1 MKELEIIIDKG
12 GLEKK
17 IIISSG
23 IIRFD
28 NPENSIT
35 TKYKL
40 STIVIAGNG
49 DYPPP
54 FLKGSK
60 VLRDIRESSTKPIDN
75 WKLVLPLQQK
85 TNDFFKF
92 PINLH
97 DSVKESDSIEN
108 WGVWISESLT
118 DEFPDIMLINFP
130 LWLISRNF
138 KNSEFNEEQLIE
150 ILSCAYRTIM
160 SALSATL
167 SYLSINK
174 KRSYSGT
181 LALSDIG
188 NNLIDKILIS
198 NISENEFFSSNLYKL
213 RIRVFTQV
221 LSEWLAEHDF
231 YSNAVIT
238 YGDGVRMDLVERA
251 WDIQAEESK
260 NDIAEFGEALL
271 LRNKNA
277 LYIKDLIQSTH
288 RQSLKNALQMSWET
302 LNSAT
307 PSLAADL
314 IQCRTLVEA
323 ISHELC
329 AKYDLNVQSANLFAY
344 IQRIEES
351 KKVSPWLTSYLHV
364 IRQLGNEAAH
374 YKNEVLRR
382 PEKPVGK
389 DLIVIHAALNRILS
403 FCKDEQL

>member
-1 MKELEIIIDKG
+1 VKELEIIIDKG

-23 IIRFD
+23 IISFD
-28 NPENSIT
+28 GKQNSIT
-35 TKYKL
+35 SKYKL

-49 DYPPP
+49 DFPPP
-54 FLKGSK
+54 FIKGSK
-60 VLRDIRESSTKPIDN
+60 VLRDIRESSGNPIED

-85 TNDFFKF
+85 PNDFFKF

-97 DSVKESDSIEN
+97 DCNKESETIEN
-108 WGVWISESLT
+108 WGVWLSLSKSE
-118 DEFPDIMLINFP
+118 EFPDILLINFP

-138 KNSEFNEEQLIE
+138 KNSELDEEQFTE
-150 ILSCAYRTIM
+150 ILSFTYRTIM

-167 SYLSINK
+167 TFLSVNM
-174 KRSYSGT
+174 KRSYAGT

-198 NISENEFFSSNLYKL
+198 KISEDEYLSNNLYKL

-221 LSEWLAEHDF
+221 LSEWLTEHDF
-231 YSNAVIT
+231 YTNAVIT

-251 WDIQAEESK
+251 WDNQAEESK
-260 NDIAEFGEALL
+260 SDISEFGEALL
-271 LRNKNA
+271 LRNKNVV
-277 LYIKDLIQSTH
+277 YIKDLIHSTQ

-302 LNSAT
+302 LNSAS

-374 YKNEVLRR
+374 YKNEVIRR

>member
-1 MKELEIIIDKG
+1 MKEIEINIDKA

-23 IIRFD
+23 IISFD
-28 NPENSIT
+28 KKENSIT
-35 TKYKL
+35 SKYKL

-49 DYPPP
+49 DYAPP
-54 FLKGSK
+54 FTKGSK
-60 VLRDIRESSTKPIDN
+60 VLRDIRESSGKPIDN
-75 WKLVLPLQQK
+75 WKLIIPLQQK
-85 TNDFFKF
+85 ESDFFKF
-92 PINLH
+92 PLNVH
-97 DSVKESDSIEN
+97 DTVQDVDSIES
-108 WGVWISESLT
+108 WGVWFSESPT
-118 DEFPDIMLINFP
+118 DAFPDIMLFNFP
-130 LWLISRNF
+130 LWMISRKF
-138 KNSEFNEEQLIE
+138 KNSEFNEAEFEE
-150 ILSCAYRTIM
+150 ILSFTYRTIM
-160 SALSATL
+160 SVLSATL
-167 SYLSINK
+167 SFLAVNK
-174 KRSYSGT
+174 RPSYAGT

-188 NNLIDKILIS
+188 NNLIDKVLIS
-198 NISENEFFSSNLYKL
+198 KITENEYFSNSLYKL

-221 LSEWLAEHDF
+221 LSEWLTQHDF
-231 YSNAVIT
+231 FSSAVIT
-238 YGDGVRMDLVERA
+238 YGEGVRMDLVERA

-260 NDIAEFGEALL
+260 NDLAEFGEALL
-271 LRNKNA
+271 LRSKNA
-277 LYIKDLIQSTH
+277 FYIKDLIKTTQ

-302 LNSAT
+302 LNSVS
-307 PSLAADL
+307 PSLSADL

-374 YKNEVLRR
+374 YKSELLRR

>member
-17 IIISSG
+17 IVISSG
-23 IIRFD
+23 IISFD
-28 NPENSIT
+28 GNENSIT
-35 TKYKL
+35 SKYKL

-49 DYPPP
+49 DFPPP
-54 FLKGSK
+54 FIKGSK
-60 VLRDIRESSTKPIDN
+60 VLRDIRESSGNQIDD

-85 TNDFFKF
+85 PNDFFKF
-92 PINLH
+92 PIDFH
-97 DSVKESDSIEN
+97 DYNNKSEITEN
-108 WGVWISESLT
+108 WGVWVNISQSE
-118 DEFPDIMLINFP
+118 EFPNILLINFP

-138 KNSEFNEEQLIE
+138 KNSELDEEQYTD
-150 ILSCAYRTIM
+150 ILSITYRTIM

-167 SYLSINK
+167 SFLSVNK
-174 KRSYSGT
+174 KHSYSGT

-188 NNLIDKILIS
+188 NNLIDKLLNS
-198 NISENEFFSSNLYKL
+198 NISDDVYHSNNFYKL

-221 LSEWLAEHDF
+221 LSDWLAEHDY

-251 WDIQAEESK
+251 WDDQAEESK
-260 NDIAEFGEALL
+260 SDISEFGEAIL
-271 LRNKNA
+271 LRNKNVV
-277 LYIKDLIQSTH
+277 YIKELINSTK

-302 LNSAT
+302 LNSSS

-329 AKYDLNVQSANLFAY
+329 AKYDLNVQNANLFAY

-374 YKNEVLRR
+374 YKNEVIRR

>member
-23 IIRFD
+23 IISFD
-28 NPENSIT
+28 GKENSIT
-35 TKYKL
+35 SKYKL

-49 DYPPP
+49 DFPPP
-54 FLKGSK
+54 FIKGSK
-60 VLRDIRESSTKPIDN
+60 VLRDIRESSGNPIDD
-75 WKLVLPLQQK
+75 WKLILPLQQK
-85 TNDFFKF
+85 PNDFFKF

-97 DSVKESDSIEN
+97 ETIKERDSIEN
-108 WGVWISESLT
+108 WGVWISESPT
-118 DEFPDIMLINFP
+118 GEFPDILLINFP

-138 KNSEFNEEQLIE
+138 KNSEFNEEQFIE

-174 KRSYSGT
+174 KHSYAGT

-198 NISENEFFSSNLYKL
+198 NISEGEYLSKNLYKL

-221 LSEWLAEHDF
+221 LSEWLTEHDF
-231 YSNAVIT
+231 YTNAVIT
-238 YGDGVRMDLVERA
+238 FGEGVRMDLVERA

-260 NDIAEFGEALL
+260 SDISEFGEALL

-277 LYIKDLIQSTH
+277 VYIKDLINSTQ

-302 LNSAT
+302 LNSAS

-329 AKYDLNVQSANLFAY
+329 AKYDLKVQSGNLFAY
-344 IQRIEES
+344 IERIENS

-374 YKNEVLRR
+374 YKKEILRR

>member
-49 DYPPP
+49 DYRPP

-167 SYLSINK
+167 SYLSFNK

>member
-1 MKELEIIIDKG
+1 MKELEIIIDRG
-12 GLEKK
+12 GIEKK

-23 IIRFD
+23 IISFD
-28 NPENSIT
+28 SNENSIT
-35 TKYKL
+35 SKYKL

-49 DYPPP
+49 DFPPP
-54 FLKGSK
+54 FIKGSK
-60 VLRDIRESSTKPIDN
+60 VLRDIRESSGNQIDD

-85 TNDFFKF
+85 SNDFFKF
-92 PINLH
+92 PINFH
-97 DSVKESDSIEN
+97 DYNKESEITEN
-108 WGVWISESLT
+108 WGVWVNLSQSE
-118 DEFPDIMLINFP
+118 EFPNILLINFP

-138 KNSEFNEEQLIE
+138 KNSELNEEQYTE
-150 ILSCAYRTIM
+150 ILSITYRTIM

-167 SYLSINK
+167 TFLSVNK
-174 KRSYSGT
+174 KHSYSGT

-188 NNLIDKILIS
+188 NNLIDKILNS
-198 NISENEFFSSNLYKL
+198 NISDDEYHSNNFYKL

-221 LSEWLAEHDF
+221 LSEWLAEHDY

-251 WDIQAEESK
+251 WDDQAEESK
-260 NDIAEFGEALL
+260 SDISEFGEALL
-271 LRNKNA
+271 LRNKNVV
-277 LYIKDLIQSTH
+277 YIKELINSTQ

-302 LNSAT
+302 LNSSS

-329 AKYDLNVQSANLFAY
+329 AKYGLNVQNANLFAY

-374 YKNEVLRR
+374 YKNEVIRR

>member
-28 NPENSIT
+28 NSENSIT

-198 NISENEFFSSNLYKL
+198 NISENDFFSSNLYKL

>member
-1 MKELEIIIDKG
+1 MKEFEIIIDKG

-17 IIISSG
+17 IVISSG
-23 IIRFD
+23 IISFD

-35 TKYKL
+35 SKYNL
-40 STIVIAGNG
+40 STVVIAGNG
-49 DYPPP
+49 NFAPP
-54 FLKGSK
+54 FTKGSK
-60 VLRDIRESSTKPIDN
+60 VLQDMRETSGKPIEN
-75 WKLVLPLQQK
+75 WKLILPLPQK
-85 TNDFFKF
+85 ESDFFKF
-92 PINLH
+92 PINLQ
-97 DSVKESDSIEN
+97 DTIKESESIEN
-108 WGVWISESLT
+108 WGVWFSESQT
-118 DEFPDIMLINFP
+118 EEFPDIVLFNFP
-130 LWLISRNF
+130 IWQISRKF
-138 KNSEFNEEQLIE
+138 KNSEFNEEQFEE
-150 ILSCAYRTIM
+150 ILSFTYRTIM
-160 SALSATL
+160 SVLSASLTFL
-167 SYLSINK
+167 SVNK
-174 KRSYSGT
+174 KRSYAGT

-188 NNLIDKILIS
+188 NNLIDKVLIS
-198 NISENEFFSSNLYKL
+198 NITENEYLSNNLYKL

-221 LSEWLAEHDF
+221 LSDWLTQHDF
-231 YSNAVIT
+231 FSCAVIT

-260 NDIAEFGEALL
+260 SDLAEFGEALL

-277 LYIKDLIQSTH
+277 VYIKDLINSTQ

-302 LNSAT
+302 LNSAS

-323 ISHELC
+323 ISAELC
-329 AKYDLNVQSANLFAY
+329 VKYDLNVQSANLFAY

>member
-1 MKELEIIIDKG
+1 MKELEIIIDRG
-12 GLEKK
+12 GIEKK

-23 IIRFD
+23 IISFD
-28 NPENSIT
+28 SNENSIT
-35 TKYKL
+35 SKYKL

-49 DYPPP
+49 DFPPP
-54 FLKGSK
+54 FIKGSK
-60 VLRDIRESSTKPIDN
+60 VLRDIRESSGNQIDD

-85 TNDFFKF
+85 PNDFFKF
-92 PINLH
+92 PINFH
-97 DSVKESDSIEN
+97 DYNKESEITKN
-108 WGVWISESLT
+108 WGVWVNLSQSE
-118 DEFPDIMLINFP
+118 EFPNILLINFP

-138 KNSEFNEEQLIE
+138 KNSELDEEQYTE
-150 ILSCAYRTIM
+150 ILSITYRTIM

-167 SYLSINK
+167 SFLSVNK
-174 KRSYSGT
+174 KHSYSGT

-188 NNLIDKILIS
+188 NNLIDKILNS
-198 NISENEFFSSNLYKL
+198 NISDDEYHSNNFYKL

-221 LSEWLAEHDF
+221 LSEWLAEHDY

-251 WDIQAEESK
+251 WDDQAEESK
-260 NDIAEFGEALL
+260 SDISEFGEALL
-271 LRNKNA
+271 LRNKNVV
-277 LYIKDLIQSTH
+277 YIKELINSTQ

-302 LNSAT
+302 LNSSS

-329 AKYDLNVQSANLFAY
+329 AKYGLNVQNANLFAY

-374 YKNEVLRR
+374 YKNEVIRR